1 MPLFARL
8 AREGAWFLFL
18 IILLSPFLFAMHR
31 LAVFHTVPYDDYAGY
46 LLWLAGLPEG
56 GFPDSPYCYR
66 LLSMVVA
73 WPVFRVVP
81 ALGLTNTP
89 HDVSPLWLRAT
100 LALNIVNYLCLIA
113 GSMLIARLGR
123 RRCGM
128 SAAEAALAGALLFCL
143 GWFTQLL
150 GIDGIAILLIVL
162 AISLIDAP
170 VCFGS
175 VMLVAVGANEKV
187 LLVLA
192 LWTGVR
198 FVLVPTDRRRFT
210 WPTAISVAALVAY
223 FAMISFLHYPGNEY
237 QTSDGAVIRIVLDN
251 LRAYA
256 SGRGIVLNVLPI
268 VLLLFLWAFGHFR
281 ARPNSDA
288 RFRAVDV
295 LVILGLAAVALRF
308 TLLFQ
313 AGRIAMHAA
322 PLFVIPAI
330 QRLRGVTP
338 MPPNLSR
345 VSR

>member
-1 MPLFARL
+1 MPLYARL
-8 AREGAWFLFL
+8 AREGAWFVFL
-18 IILLSPFLFAMHR
+18 ILLLSPFLFAMHR
-31 LAVFHTVPYDDYAGY
+31 LAVFHTVPYDDYSGY
-46 LLWLAGLPEG
+46 LLWLAGSPEG

-66 LLSMVVA
+66 LLSVAMA

-100 LALNIVNYLCLIA
+100 LALNIVNYLCLVA
-113 GSMLIARLGR
+113 GAMLIARLGR
-123 RRCGM
+123 RRCAL
-128 SAAEAALAGALLFCL
+128 SAAEAALAGALLFGL

-170 VCFGS
+170 VWFALA
-175 VMLVAVGANEKV
+175 MLLAIGANEKV

-192 LWTGVR
+192 LWSVAR
-198 FVLVPTDRRRFT
+198 VVLVAADRRRFA
-210 WPTAISVAALVAY
+210 WPAAISVAALVAY

-237 QTSDGAVIRIVLDN
+237 QTSDGSVVSIILDN

-268 VLLLFLWAFGHFR
+268 VLLLVMWAFGHVALR
-281 ARPNSDA
+281 AEGDA
-288 RFRAVDV
+288 RFRAVDG
-295 LVILGLAAVALRF
+295 LVILGLVAVALRF

-330 QRLRGVTP
+330 LRLRRGRI
-338 MPPNLSR
+338 LR
-345 VSR
+345 